1 MYLFSTFHR
10 TTEET
15 RAIWEMVE
23 QDKIDRELLQ
33 KAEQQVRR
41 FIEKLEQGIET
52 RKKTISMLKDL
63 AGELDKTHKD
73 VNIAKVTGTSTA
85 VAGGLITVFGG
96 IASFFT
102 LGLASPLIG
111 VGVATAAAGGATAGG
126 AEIADVV
133 ISKNKMEDAQKI
145 LDEDKQTLEAI
156 DECYSNLVR
165 TAETISASNP
175 KYGTKEHVL
184 CSLLF
189 SSKLKRRGKNNKGL
203 GDLTF
208 TLAAG
213 LLIGMGAILT
223 TSSKE
228 FGALISRLASRI
240 GRVVAQGLARGAG
253 AIAKAALRGGGAV
266 ATGIFLA
273 FNIYELVKV
282 SQDIHNGSK
291 SQAAATLREIAS
303 NFERQ
308 LREMEEFLVEIE

>member
-1 MYLFSTFHR
+1 
-10 TTEET
+10 
-15 RAIWEMVE
+15 MVE

-41 FIEKLEQGIET
+41 FIEKLEQGIKT
-52 RKKTISMLKDL
+52 RKKTISMLKNL
-63 AGELDKTHKD
+63 AGALDKTHKD

-85 VAGGLITVFGG
+85 IAGGLITVFGG
-96 IASFFT
+96 IVSFFT

-111 VGVATAAAGGATAGG
+111 VGVATAAAGGATASGV
-126 AEIADVV
+126 EIADAV
-133 ISKNKMEDAQKI
+133 ISKNTMEDAQKV

-184 CSLLF
+184 CSLVF

-213 LLIGMGAILT
+213 LLAIHT
-223 TSSKE
+223 TAPKKIVT
-228 FGALISRLASRI
+228 FISRLASGI
-240 GRVVAQGLARGAG
+240 GRVVAQGLTRGAG
-253 AIAKAALRGGGAV
+253 AIAKAALRGAGAV

-291 SQAAATLREIAS
+291 SQAAATLREIAG

>member
-1 MYLFSTFHR
+1 
-10 TTEET
+10 
-15 RAIWEMVE
+15 MVE

-41 FIEKLEQGIET
+41 FIEKLEQGIKT
-52 RKKTISMLKDL
+52 RKKTISMLKNL
-63 AGELDKTHKD
+63 AGALDKTHKD

-85 VAGGLITVFGG
+85 IAGGLITVFGG
-96 IASFFT
+96 IVSFFT

-111 VGVATAAAGGATAGG
+111 VGVATAAAGGATASG
-126 AEIADVV
+126 AEIADAV

-189 SSKLKRRGKNNKGL
+189 SSKWKGCGKNNK
-203 GDLTF
+203 DLEDLKF

-213 LLIGMGAILT
+213 LRAILT
-223 TSSKE
+223 TAPK
-228 FGALISRLASRI
+228 FVTLISRLTSGI
-240 GRVVAQGLARGAG
+240 GRVVAKGLARGAG
-253 AIAKAALRGGGAV
+253 AITKAALRGVGTV

-273 FNIYELVKV
+273 FNIYELIKV

-291 SQAAATLREIAS
+291 SQAAATLREIAC